1 MVKLL
6 KKSTLNA
13 SVFINFNMKNKQKEK
28 AEDKYLMEEL
38 NIDKDALKQ
47 LKKKLAKVAPRS
59 ERGVE
64 TLFRLLSKNQYTL
77 NTMIDTKSNI
87 LISINALILSLILG
101 TVMSQL
107 SNDPHLIFPIVMI
120 LFTNLASITFAILA
134 TRPELVHGKNETK
147 NLMFYGNFQDMEE
160 DEYVEN
166 ITNLMNEGDELYKTI
181 AKDTYH
187 LGKTIDRK
195 FKLLRKSFNIFLIG
209 IILSVIAFVL
219 CHALFGGLM

>member
-1 MVKLL
+1 MSG
-6 KKSTLNA
+6 KS
-13 SVFINFNMKNKQKEK
+13 KEK
-28 AEDKYLMEEL
+28 VEDKYLMEEL

-47 LKKKLAKVAPRS
+47 LKKKLAKISPRS

-107 SNDPHLIFPIVMI
+107 GTDPHLIYPVVMM
-120 LFTNLASITFAILA
+120 LMTNLASITYAIFA
-134 TRPELVHGKNETK
+134 TRPELIHGNKESR

-160 DEYVEN
+160 NEYVEN
-166 ITNLMNEGDELYKTI
+166 ITTLMNEGDELYRTI

-187 LGKTIDRK
+187 LGRTMDRK
-195 FKLLRKSFNIFLIG
+195 FKLLRKSFNVFLVG
-209 IILSVIAFVL
+209 IILSVVAFL
-219 CHALFGGLM
+219 ACHILFGGLM

>member
-1 MVKLL
+1 MSN
-6 KKSTLNA
+6 KS
-13 SVFINFNMKNKQKEK
+13 KEK
-28 AEDKYLMEEL
+28 AEDKYLMDEL

-101 TVMSQL
+101 TVMGQL
-107 SNDPHLIFPIVMI
+107 SSDPHLIYPIIMI
-120 LFTNLASITFAILA
+120 LFTNLASIAYAIFA
-134 TRPELVHGKNETK
+134 TRPELVHGKSDAN
-147 NLMFYGNFQDMEE
+147 NLMFYGNFQDMEQ
-160 DEYVEN
+160 DEYVN
-166 ITNLMNEGDELYKTI
+166 SVTNLMNEGDELYKTI

-195 FKLLRKSFNIFLIG
+195 FKLLRKSFNIFLFG
-209 IILSVIAFVL
+209 IILSVLAFVA
-219 CHALFGGLM
+219 CHVFFG

>member
-1 MVKLL
+1 MSDK
-6 KKSTLNA
+6 T
-13 SVFINFNMKNKQKEK
+13 KEK
-28 AEDKYLMEEL
+28 TEDKYLMDEL
-38 NIDKDALKQ
+38 NIDKEALKQ

-107 SNDPHLIFPIVMI
+107 GTDPHLIYPVIMM
-120 LFTNLASITFAILA
+120 LFTNLASIAFAIFA
-134 TRPELVHGKNETK
+134 TRPELVHGKSEAK

-160 DEYVEN
+160 SEYVTN

-181 AKDTYH
+181 AKDTYY

-209 IILSVIAFVL
+209 IILSVIAFVT
-219 CHALFGGLM
+219 CHALFGGLL

>member
-1 MVKLL
+1 MSDKL
-6 KKSTLNA
+6 
-13 SVFINFNMKNKQKEK
+13 KEK
-28 AEDKYLMEEL
+28 TENKYLMEEL
-38 NIDKDALKQ
+38 NIDKETLKQ

-107 SNDPHLIFPIVMI
+107 SNDPHLIYPIIMI
-120 LFTNLASITFAILA
+120 LFTNLISITFAVFA
-134 TRPELVHGKNETK
+134 TRPELIHGDNEKTK

-160 DEYVEN
+160 DEYVSN

-209 IILSVIAFVL
+209 IILSVIAFVA
-219 CHALFGGLM
+219 CHALFGGLI

>member
-1 MVKLL
+1 MSDKL
-6 KKSTLNA
+6 
-13 SVFINFNMKNKQKEK
+13 KEK
-28 AEDKYLMEEL
+28 AEDKYLMDEL
-38 NIDKDALKQ
+38 NIDKEALKK
-47 LKKKLAKVAPRS
+47 LKKKLAKISPRS

-77 NTMIDTKSNI
+77 NKMIDTKSNI

-107 SNDPHLIFPIVMI
+107 SRDPHLIYPVIMI
-120 LFTNLASITFAILA
+120 LFTNLTSIAFAIFA
-134 TRPELVHGKNETK
+134 TRPELVHGKRETN

-160 DEYVEN
+160 SEYVDN

-181 AKDTYH
+181 AKDTYY
-187 LGKTIDRK
+187 LGKTIDHK

-219 CHALFGGLM
+219 CHALFGGLI

>member
-1 MVKLL
+1 M
-6 KKSTLNA
+6 S
-13 SVFINFNMKNKQKEK
+13 SKQKEK
-28 AEDKYLMEEL
+28 VEDKYLMDEL

-107 SNDPHLIFPIVMI
+107 NNDPHLIYPIVMI
-120 LFTNLASITFAILA
+120 LFTNLASITFAIFA
-134 TRPELVHGKNETK
+134 TRPELVHGKSEAE

-160 DEYVEN
+160 DEYVSS
-166 ITNLMNEGDELYKTI
+166 ITKLMNEGDELYKTI

-187 LGKTIDRK
+187 LGRTIDRK

-209 IILSVIAFVL
+209 IILSVVAFIA
-219 CHALFGGLM
+219 CHALFGGLI

>member
-1 MVKLL
+1 MSDKL
-6 KKSTLNA
+6 
-13 SVFINFNMKNKQKEK
+13 KEK
-28 AEDKYLMEEL
+28 AEGKYLMEEL
-38 NIDKDALKQ
+38 NIDKKELKQ
-47 LKKKLAKVAPRS
+47 LRKKLAKVAPRS

-107 SNDPHLIFPIVMI
+107 SSDPHLIYPVIMI
-120 LFTNLASITFAILA
+120 LFTNLASIAYAIFA
-134 TRPELVHGKNETK
+134 TRPELVHGKSETR

-160 DEYVEN
+160 DEYVSK

-181 AKDTYH
+181 AKDTYY

-209 IILSVIAFVL
+209 IILSVIAFIG
-219 CHALFGGLM
+219 CHVLFGNLI

>member
-1 MVKLL
+1 MSNKL
-6 KKSTLNA
+6 
-13 SVFINFNMKNKQKEK
+13 KEK

-38 NIDKDALKQ
+38 NIDKEALKK
-47 LKKKLAKVAPRS
+47 LKKKLLKVAPRS

-101 TVMSQL
+101 TVMSQF
-107 SNDPHLIFPIVMI
+107 SSDPHLIYPVVMI
-120 LFTNLASITFAILA
+120 LFTNLASITFAIFA
-134 TRPELVHGKNETK
+134 TRPELVHGKSEAK

-160 DEYVEN
+160 DEYVKN

-181 AKDTYH
+181 AKDTYY

-195 FKLLRKSFNIFLIG
+195 FKLLRKSFNIFLVG
-209 IILSVIAFVL
+209 IILSVIAFIG
-219 CHALFGGLM
+219 CHALFGGLI

>member
-1 MVKLL
+1 MSD
-6 KKSTLNA
+6 KS
-13 SVFINFNMKNKQKEK
+13 KEK

-38 NIDKDALKQ
+38 KIDKDALKQ

-77 NTMIDTKSNI
+77 NTMVDTKSNI

-101 TVMSQL
+101 TVMNQL
-107 SNDPHLIFPIVMI
+107 SSDPHLIYPIIMI
-120 LFTNLASITFAILA
+120 LMTNLTSIAFAIFA
-134 TRPELVHGKNETK
+134 TRPELVHGKSESK
-147 NLMFYGNFQDMEE
+147 NLMFYGNFQDMDE
-160 DEYVEN
+160 DEYVSN
-166 ITNLMNEGDELYKTI
+166 IINLMNQGDELYKTI

-209 IILSVIAFVL
+209 IILSVIAFVS
-219 CHALFGGLM
+219 CHALFGNLI

>member
-1 MVKLL
+1 MGDKL
-6 KKSTLNA
+6 KA
-13 SVFINFNMKNKQKEK
+13 K
-28 AEDKYLMEEL
+28 AEDRYLMDEL

-47 LKKKLAKVAPRS
+47 LKKKLSKVSPRS

-120 LFTNLASITFAILA
+120 LFTNLASITFAIFA
-134 TRPELVHGKNETK
+134 TRPELVHGKREAK

-160 DEYVEN
+160 SEYVSS
-166 ITNLMNEGDELYKTI
+166 ITALMNEGDELYKTI

-209 IILSVIAFVL
+209 IILSVIAFIG
-219 CHALFGGLM
+219 CHALFGGLI